1 LILQEQKNVGEQD
14 VKLLNPKKYDRRH
27 NDEVTK
33 KLALKTIAFFEEKGL
48 KKIKEDDQAMV
59 WYEDFLEFIK
69 KEQIFAHFLTPSKYS
84 NIGGRWDMYRISEF
98 NEILGFYGLCYWYAW
113 QVTILGLG
121 PIWMGDNEELKRRTG
136 ELLEAGGI
144 FAFGLSEKTHGADL
158 YSSEMILSRQDDGT
172 YLARGS
178 KYYIGNGN
186 CAALV
191 STFAKFEESGEY
203 VFFVADPEHEKYE
216 CVKKIDT
223 SGVRQAYVAEYALH
237 DYPITEADIL
247 SKEQHAWNSSLN
259 TINIGKFELGCASIG
274 IATHCLYEAINHA
287 ASRNLYGRWVT
298 DFPHV
303 KKIFTE
309 SYARLIAMK
318 LFAFRAADYMRA
330 ASDEDRRYLLFN
342 PVVKMKVT
350 GQGEKVVHLL
360 HEVIAAKGYEQDTYF
375 EMALRDIGM
384 LPKLEGTEHV
394 NMALI
399 IKFVKNYFFNPA
411 DYPEIPL
418 VDDVRDDDY
427 LFTQKTG
434 ALASI
439 HFPDYRLAYEGVQS
453 PAVSVF
459 VEQVELFKN
468 LLISAPP
475 TAEQAKN
482 IDYMLAAGE
491 LFTLIVYAQL
501 ILENSRNSAAE
512 PELLDQIFIFLVKDF
527 SRYALEM
534 TLNHENSPE
543 QDKFFTEMIKKAPHN
558 EERFERVW
566 QTVYGLKDQY
576 VMNE

>member
-1 LILQEQKNVGEQD
+1 VQLV
-14 VKLLNPKKYDRRH
+14 NPKKYQRFH
-27 NDEVTK
+27 ADEK
-33 KLALKTIAFFEEKGL
+33 SRQLALKTMAFFEEKGL
-48 KKIKEDDQAMV
+48 KKIKEDDQSMV
-59 WYEDFLEFIK
+59 WYQDFLDFIK
-69 KEQIFAHFLTPSKYS
+69 KEKIFANFLTPRKYS
-84 NIGGRWDMYRISEF
+84 NKEGRWDMYRISEF

-121 PIWMGDNEELKRRTG
+121 PIWMGHNEAIKQKTAK
-136 ELLEAGGI
+136 LLEEGGV

-158 YSSEMILSRQDDGT
+158 YSSEMLLIPQQDGS

-191 STFAKFEESGEY
+191 ATFAKIEGTGEY
-203 VFFVADPEHEKYE
+203 VFFVVDPNHEKYE

-247 SKEQHAWNSSLN
+247 SKGDHAWNSSLN

-274 IATHCLYEAINHA
+274 IGTHCFYEALNHA
-287 ASRNLYGRWVT
+287 ASRNLYGRYVT

-303 KKIFTE
+303 KKLFAE

-318 LFAFRAADYMRA
+318 LFAFRAADYMRS

-350 GQGEKVVHLL
+350 GQGEKVVALL

-375 EMALRDIGM
+375 EMAIRDIGM

-399 IKFVKNYFFNPA
+399 IKFVRNYFFEPIE
-411 DYPEIPL
+411 YPE
-418 VDDVRDDDY
+418 VKQSREAEDDGY
-427 LFTQKTG
+427 LFCQKTG
-434 ALASI
+434 SLASI
-439 HFPDYRLAYEGVQS
+439 RFPDYRLAYKDADS
-453 PAVSVF
+453 PNVLLF
-459 VEQVELFKN
+459 KEQMELFRS
-468 LLISAPP
+468 LLIEAPP
-475 TAEQAKN
+475 SREQAKN

-501 ILENSRNSAAE
+501 ILENSRIYNTDADVLE
-512 PELLDQIFIFLVKDF
+512 QIFTFLVKDYSAF
-527 SRYALEM
+527 ALQM
-534 TLNHENSPE
+534 ILSHENSAAQE
-543 QDKFFTEMIKKAPHN
+543 EIFHRMIKKPVNNGAG
-558 EERFERVW
+558 FTRVW
-566 QTVYGLKDQY
+566 DTVHALKDQY
-576 VMNE
+576 SMNQ

>member
-1 LILQEQKNVGEQD
+1 MQ
-14 VKLLNPKKYDRRH
+14 LLNPKKYSRVH
-27 NDEVTK
+27 ADETSRQ
-33 KLALKTIAFFEEKGL
+33 LAEKTIAFFEKKGL

-59 WYEDFLEFIK
+59 WYEDYLEFIK
-69 KEQIFAHFLTPSKYS
+69 EEQIFANLLTPAAYSKA
-84 NIGGRWDMYRISEF
+84 GGRWDMWRISEF

-121 PIWMGDNEELKRRTG
+121 PIWMGINEAVKHKTAKML
-136 ELLEAGGI
+136 ADGGV
-144 FAFGLSEKTHGADL
+144 FAFGLSEKAHGADL
-158 YSSEMILSRQDDGT
+158 YSSEMMLYPQDDGT
-172 YLARGS
+172 YLAKGS

-191 STFAKFEESGEY
+191 STFAKVANTGEY
-203 VFFVADPEHEKYE
+203 VFFVVDPEHEKYE

-237 DYPITEADIL
+237 DYPITEDDII
-247 SKEQHAWNSSLN
+247 SRGEHAWNSSLN

-274 IATHCLYEAINHA
+274 IATHCFYEALNHA
-287 ASRNLYGRWVT
+287 AARNLYGRYVT

-303 KKIFTE
+303 KKLFTE

-318 LFAFRAADYMRA
+318 LFAFRAADYMRD

-350 GQGEKVVHLL
+350 GQGEKVVQLL
-360 HEVIAAKGYEQDTYF
+360 HEIIAAKGYEQDTYF

-399 IKFVKNYFFNPA
+399 IKFVRNYFFEPI
-411 DYPEIPL
+411 DYPVVGQL
-418 VDDVRDDDY
+418 CDAGDDGY
-427 LFTQKTG
+427 LFNQKTG
-434 ALASI
+434 KLATVR
-439 HFPDYRLAYEGVQS
+439 FPDYRLAYEGMDS
-453 PAVSVF
+453 PNVLVF
-459 VEQVELFKN
+459 REQLELFKT

-475 TAEQAKN
+475 SKEQAAN

-501 ILENSRNSAAE
+501 ILENSKIYATDRDVLE
-512 PELLDQIFIFLVKDF
+512 QIFTFLVKDF
-527 SRYALEM
+527 SAYALQM
-534 TLNHENSPE
+534 ILSHENSDAQE
-543 QDKFFTEMIKKAPHN
+543 EIFNKMIKKPVKDGDG
-558 EERFERVW
+558 FSRVW
-566 QTVYGLKDQY
+566 TEQVLALRDQY
-576 VMNE
+576 TMNE